1 MWFVYFYSSC
11 CGCRFGLLKHL
22 IYKRFCPFRFIAFRI
37 LRDEPQQDRYCLNG
51 HHFFSSL
58 SEVHAAH
65 ATAQKCDSCPEPHDA
80 VYGMAERVGF
90 EPTHGLHRLV
100 DFESTPLGLL
110 GTSPCLA
117 QAEFILP
124 QGTGRCKMQS
134 PPLKQQIKYS
144 KIHSFRNLQVR
155 RTAWN
160 PRLPS
165 PASTPRG
172 AAPSS
177 YISRISRAE

>member
-1 MWFVYFYSSC
+1 
-11 CGCRFGLLKHL
+11 
-22 IYKRFCPFRFIAFRI
+22 
-37 LRDEPQQDRYCLNG
+37 
-51 HHFFSSL
+51 
-58 SEVHAAH
+58 
-65 ATAQKCDSCPEPHDA
+65 
-80 VYGMAERVGF
+80 
-90 EPTHGLHRLV
+90 
-100 DFESTPLGLL
+100 L

-165 PASTPRG
+165 PASVPRD
-172 AAPSS
+172 AIPSS
-177 YISRISRAE
+177 CISRISLAE